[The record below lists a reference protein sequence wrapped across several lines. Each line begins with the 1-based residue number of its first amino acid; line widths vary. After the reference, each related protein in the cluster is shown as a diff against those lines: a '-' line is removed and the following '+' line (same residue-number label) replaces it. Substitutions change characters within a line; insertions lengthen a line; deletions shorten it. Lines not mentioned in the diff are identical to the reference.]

1 MCPPTWKHRQLGC
14 GGPSSNGNSSKFTHI
29 SGTPG
34 STGPLVRQSSLHQVR
49 GAGAWGASALSSSIH
64 ALELQGREN
73 GACGQKRRC
82 DGILRRKLSSHLL
95 PGPGEEVEG
104 GPESKVPSHAQ
115 TAPEPTVTQ
124 VKTRSARRAT
134 SGVRRLPFRAL
145 FSLSGSASGS
155 SSRLR
160 VSWLGDI
167 PTCPGLRPGRGRSES
182 RRAPPPCPTRR
193 APRPGSTG
201 NPAPSVHPDGAVP
214 APTLH
219 PPRPAHLRP
228 LPA

>member
-1 MCPPTWKHRQLGC
+1 MRWDTEAQTFLAPSPWPRR
-14 GGPSSNGNSSKFTHI
+14 GGRGWA
-29 SGTPG
+29 
-34 STGPLVRQSSLHQVR
+34 REQSSLPR
-49 GAGAWGASALSSSIH
+49 PARPGAH
-64 ALELQGREN
+64 
-73 GACGQKRRC
+73 
-82 DGILRRKLSSHLL
+82 
-95 PGPGEEVEG
+95 
-104 GPESKVPSHAQ
+104 SHAG
-115 TAPEPTVTQ
+115 
-124 VKTRSARRAT
+124 KTPSARRAT
-134 SGVRRLPFRAL
+134 SGVRGLAFRAL
-145 FSLSGSASGS
+145 FFSLSGSASGS

>member
-1 MCPPTWKHRQLGC
+1 MRTPQLGNTDNWDAVVPPPTGTARNAHISQGRRALPAPLCVKVHYTRCEGQGP
-14 GGPSSNGNSSKFTHI
+14 GGPRRF
-29 SGTPG
+29 
-34 STGPLVRQSSLHQVR
+34 PLLFMLLNFRGARMERTEEAMRWDTEAQTFLAPSPWPRRGGRGWAREQSSLPR
-49 GAGAWGASALSSSIH
+49 P
-64 ALELQGREN
+64 
-73 GACGQKRRC
+73 AC
-82 DGILRRKLSSHLL
+82 
-95 PGPGEEVEG
+95 
-104 GPESKVPSHAQ
+104 
-115 TAPEPTVTQ
+115 PEPTVTQ
-124 VKTRSARRAT
+124 VKTRSARSAT

-160 VSWLGDI
+160 VSRLGDI